1 MMFLLMMV
9 LLCMYTALTSEVLC
23 KQVAEPYN
31 ELSGSVFLR
40 LDSYRRSDLYY
51 IICVRYK
58 WWFAPAN

>member
-9 LLCMYTALTSEVLC
+9 LLCMYTTLTSEVLC
-23 KQVAEPYN
+23 KQVTN
-31 ELSGSVFLR
+31 ELSGSLFLR

-51 IICVRYK
+51 IRCVRYK